1 MHRAGYYSCQTSPLR
16 GSESHHSSRY
26 ILPGA
31 RSAHPSSVRF
41 LQPAGRSIP
50 RAHSSETL
58 ALGERV
64 QVEQLSEWSK
74 QRFAAPM
81 PRTAII
87 ADSTSHQSQSQVDRQ
102 ILARKSKNATR
113 PAPNTTESQVKHI
126 QDLSYRRLLKKQT
139 ENTSKERS
147 HYARRY
153 EEEMDRTVAEQESR
167 LKALRQEAQD
177 LREEASHH
185 RSLIIQFE
193 DSLKGTKRAFLAS
206 DWQDKSKSRSFRT
219 EDLARV
225 MYKKSQQQAV
235 LFTKEQECR
244 DQVRTSN
251 ERIAQL
257 REAAE
262 RLDVQISA
270 IEKELEQVRKSQLLH
285 FGRLLA
291 EGADSR
297 AQGLAWLVRK
307 LWSAG
312 STVSVDMFPEFLDE
326 EAVHCVLFLAQK
338 TLEAEEL
345 STYLQACKAHA
356 PSEVPIVRNHWNNIQ
371 ARLKATARSL
381 KIRMPQVD
389 PRRLSLS
396 QIPRNEPAAIP
407 LTVTNESDLSAVESR
422 LAELRDLIQ
431 KVQDAEI
438 RRLTSEC
445 FLNNYEKKHRVNLK
459 TLLAAIVGVDV
470 IDRYLATINKEQK
483 TLAEQMAK
491 AKTFC
496 FQGV

>member
-16 GSESHHSSRY
+16 GSEFHHSSRY
-26 ILPGA
+26 LLPGA

-41 LQPAGRSIP
+41 LQPASRSYP
-50 RAHSSETL
+50 RAHSSEH
-58 ALGERV
+58 LGERV

-74 QRFAAPM
+74 QRLAAPM
-81 PRTAII
+81 SRTAQT
-87 ADSTSHQSQSQVDRQ
+87 AEFTSHQSQNLVDRQ
-102 ILARKSKNATR
+102 ILTRKSKITTR
-113 PAPNTTESQVKHI
+113 PAPNTTDSQVKHI

-153 EEEMDRTVAEQESR
+153 EEEMDRTAADQENR
-167 LKALRQEAQD
+167 LKALRQQAQD
-177 LREEASHH
+177 LREEASRH
-185 RSLIIQFE
+185 RCLITQFE
-193 DSLKGTKRAFLAS
+193 DSLKATKRAFLAS
-206 DWQDKSKSRSFRT
+206 DWQEKPKNRSFRT
-219 EDLARV
+219 EDLARI
-225 MYKKSQQQAV
+225 MYKKSQHQAI

-251 ERIAQL
+251 ERIGQL

-262 RLDVQISA
+262 TLDVQISA
-270 IEKELEQVRKSQLLH
+270 LEKELEQVRKTQFQH
-285 FGRLLA
+285 FCRLLT
-291 EGADSR
+291 EGTDSR
-297 AQGLAWLVRK
+297 AQGLAWIVRK

-326 EAVHCVLFLAQK
+326 QAVHCVLFLAQK
-338 TLEAEEL
+338 NLEAEEL
-345 STYLQACKAHA
+345 SAYLQECKSHSL
-356 PSEVPIVRNHWNNIQ
+356 SEVPIVRDHWNNIQ

-381 KIRMPQVD
+381 KMQLPQVD
-389 PRRLSLS
+389 PTRLSLS
-396 QIPRNEPAAIP
+396 QVPRNEPANMQQ
-407 LTVTNESDLSAVESR
+407 TVAAESDLSAVESR

-445 FLNNYEKKHRVNLK
+445 FLNNYEKRHRVNLK

-470 IDRYLATINKEQK
+470 IDRYLATISKEQK
-483 TLAEQMAK
+483 TLAEQLAK
-491 AKTFC
+491 TKTFC
-496 FQGV
+496 FQGL